1 MSKLPSTDSK
11 TSSAAEEAAVP
22 AGDAPIGA
30 DESKR
35 EEDSPASEGA
45 GDETGGVPDSEDA
58 SAEIPSTESA
68 PETDAA
74 KADATENADDPSP
87 DDEEPQAGEEK
98 PKESATIDSSTFS
111 EEPDEEDD
119 DEDEEDKDRPM
130 TLRDHLTELRKR
142 LCYIFLFILVGFCVC
157 WAWAEPMFHIM
168 MEPLYQALPA
178 ARQELNFT
186 HPTEAFFCYMKVAF
200 VAGLFLTSPLIFWQI
215 WSFVAPG
222 LHKEEKIY
230 LLPLSFFSA
239 LFFLAGAAF
248 CYYVSLPF
256 VFDFLM
262 SYNSEHIRSMLK
274 MEDSLSFVLQL
285 VVAFGFIF
293 EMPLFVF
300 FLARMG
306 IITAAWM
313 RKVRRYAILTSVIVA
328 AILTPPDVM
337 SQLLMAG
344 PLLIL
349 YELSILVAVVF
360 GKKSPQE
367 EPETSPSLP
376 VQGA

>member
-1 MSKLPSTDSK
+1 MSKSPSTDSK
-11 TSSAAEEAAVP
+11 SSSPAEEVAVP
-22 AGDAPIGA
+22 TGDAPTGA
-30 DESKR
+30 DEPKQ
-35 EEDSPASEGA
+35 EEDSPSSGDTSGDAGA
-45 GDETGGVPDSEDA
+45 VLDTEAPPTTDS
-58 SAEIPSTESA
+58 T
-68 PETDAA
+68 PETDAD
-74 KADATENADDPSP
+74 KADTTENADDLSP

-98 PKESATIDSSTFS
+98 PKESATVDSSTFS
-111 EEPDEEDD
+111 EEPDEDEEDD
-119 DEDEEDKDRPM
+119 GDEDEEDKDRPM

-157 WAWAEPMFHIM
+157 WAWAEPMFHLM

-239 LFFLAGAAF
+239 LFFLSGAAF

-300 FLARMG
+300 FLSRMG

-360 GKKSPQE
+360 GKKPPQE

>member
-1 MSKLPSTDSK
+1 M
-11 TSSAAEEAAVP
+11 
-22 AGDAPIGA
+22 
-30 DESKR
+30 
-35 EEDSPASEGA
+35 
-45 GDETGGVPDSEDA
+45 
-58 SAEIPSTESA
+58 
-68 PETDAA
+68 
-74 KADATENADDPSP
+74 N
-87 DDEEPQAGEEK
+87 
-98 PKESATIDSSTFS
+98 
-111 EEPDEEDD
+111 
-119 DEDEEDKDRPM
+119 
-130 TLRDHLTELRKR
+130 
-142 LCYIFLFILVGFCVC
+142 
-157 WAWAEPMFHIM
+157 
-168 MEPLYQALPA
+168 QALPA

-186 HPTEAFFCYMKVAF
+186 HPTEAFFCYMKVAL

-230 LLPLSFFSA
+230 LLPISFFSA
-239 LFFLAGAAF
+239 LFFVAGAAF
-248 CYYVSLPF
+248 CYFVSLPF

-285 VVAFGFIF
+285 IVAFGCIF

-300 FLARMG
+300 FLSRMG

-313 RKVRRYAILTSVIVA
+313 RKVRRYAILASVIVA

-360 GKKSPQE
+360 GKKPPQEE